1 MAYSQGGGKKK
12 VCYYYDGEWPRSLQ
26 QGCGEGAAG
35 RSRGSGYLGWLPAG
49 TRTRPSLAVV
59 SRGHAPSLVSGPLL
73 GHAQVWVAL
82 SRTCPRGTPVATRG
96 LTAQSRRSGAPPPRP
111 RPLPRSLGVSPPPFS
126 PEVCLLCAFSL
137 TQDPTARVGLRRSS
151 CWLGSK
157 FAERRCLARV
167 LRGLHPSPLF
177 AGFSQR
183 HFLGVQMKEL
193 HFLGDSEGVLSWR

>member
-111 RPLPRSLGVSPPPFS
+111 RPLPRSLGSPPPSRPRSVCSALSAS
-126 PEVCLLCAFSL
+126 PRTPPPGWGCGGVPAGWGPSSQSGAVSLVFCVDSIPPLCS
-137 TQDPTARVGLRRSS
+137 
-151 CWLGSK
+151 LGS
-157 FAERRCLARV
+157 
-167 LRGLHPSPLF
+167 PSATF
-177 AGFSQR
+177 SGF
-183 HFLGVQMKEL
+183 K
-193 HFLGDSEGVLSWR
+193 